1 MKQSCSVYVAKK
13 AKYCKEKVTDAD
25 GVSALDAC
33 PVTCSVGC
41 ACQDSTSWFAKKKS
55 KNTCANYVAKKA
67 KYVPLFFF
75 LSRRARTVRTQ
86 VLQEQSHGRRGC
98 QRPRSL
104 PGDVRDSLLAS
115 FVAIR

>member
-67 KYVPLFFF
+67 KYVPDVFLFF
-75 LSRRARTVRTQ
+75 SRVARARSGHRYCKSKVMDDEGVSAPEACPVTCGTP
-86 VLQEQSHGRRGC
+86 C
-98 QRPRSL
+98 
-104 PGDVRDSLLAS
+104 
-115 FVAIR
+115 